1 MVRRDSF
8 SRSGTGLEIKL
19 MLAVIVVSY
28 NTQGLLRGCLTSVF
42 DSLEQSEMPGE
53 VWVVDNASSDGSPD
67 MVREEF
73 PAIHLIANT
82 ENLGFAAANNQAL
95 RALGIG
101 DTTGPRS
108 PQAVLLLNP
117 DTVIRDDAL
126 EQMYRTL
133 MSDARTGVTGASL
146 IYSDGS
152 FQEGVFRF
160 PDLFQ
165 VFFDFFP
172 INHRLTHSPLNGR
185 YARSLYRSGDPFPV
199 DHPLGAVLM
208 ARWAAAEQVGL
219 MDERFFIYCEEIDWC
234 MRFKQKGWRVICVP
248 QAKIVHYAGQS
259 TQQFRDTMF
268 VALWK
273 SRFLLFE
280 KHYPPTFR
288 RVARLVVSLG
298 MKRKIRR
305 ARSAVGRGEM
315 DRNELEKLEA
325 ARYQIMEIAEP

>member
-1 MVRRDSF
+1 
-8 SRSGTGLEIKL
+8 

-42 DSLEQSEMPGE
+42 DSLERSELPGE

-67 MVREEF
+67 MVREAF
-73 PAIHLIANT
+73 PAVHLIANT
-82 ENLGFAAANNQAL
+82 DNRGFAAANNQAL
-95 RALGIG
+95 RALGLEEA
-101 DTTGPRS
+101 TVSNP

-117 DTVIRDDAL
+117 DTVVRDDVVG
-126 EQMYRTL
+126 QMYRTL
-133 MSDARTGVTGASL
+133 MAGARTGVTGASL
-146 IYSDGS
+146 IYPDGS
-152 FQEGVFRF
+152 FQHGAFRF

-172 INHRLTHSPLNGR
+172 INHRLTHSRLNGR
-185 YARSLYRSGDPFPV
+185 YARSLYRSGEPFPI
-199 DHPLGAVLM
+199 DHPLGAALM
-208 ARWAAAEQVGL
+208 ARWEAVEQVGP
-219 MDERFFIYCEEIDWC
+219 MDEHFFIYCEEIDWC
-234 MRFKQKGWRVICVP
+234 VRFKQKGWRVLCVP

-259 TQQFRDTMF
+259 TQQFRDKMF

-280 KHYPPTFR
+280 KHYSPTFR

-305 ARSAVGRGEM
+305 ARSAVARGEI
-315 DRNELEKLEA
+315 DRNELEKLES
-325 ARYQIMEIAEP
+325 ARDQIMEMAEL